1 MLQKLILGVVL
12 VFVSS
17 SAWARPVA
25 VFSGGFGSCL
35 VNGDTAEMLISEHI
49 DTLMTQIAASTH
61 QTPIQ
66 IRTCFA
72 VGSST
77 IYVSAPELDIES
89 QALTLD
95 EFHDVVK
102 QAARLGG
109 QGAPFF
115 LWGFSH
121 GGWVVMNL
129 VSEIKGLNYRVLTT
143 NDPIS
148 VYSCTAFSF
157 VPSVFTGPEEGCLEP
172 PMDLESK
179 FPVIASRVK
188 SWINWYQSEF
198 PLLHSGIIPNA
209 TENNLRVMDA
219 SWWTFTGAHGM
230 IVQDPF
236 VWEATARAIIGDLR
250 LTAH

>member
-1 MLQKLILGVVL
+1 MQKFVLGAILA
-12 VFVSS
+12 FVSS

-35 VNGDTAEMLISEHI
+35 VNGDTTEMVISSRI
-49 DTLMTQIAASTH
+49 DALMEQISSSTH
-61 QTPIQ
+61 QSPIQ

-72 VGSST
+72 IGSDT

-89 QALTLD
+89 LALTLD

-109 QGAPFF
+109 REAPIY

-129 VSEIKGLNYRVLTT
+129 VAEIKGLNYRVLST

-148 VYSCTAFSF
+148 VYTCNAFSF
-157 VPSVFTGPEEGCLEP
+157 VPSIFTGPEEGCLEP

-179 FPVIASRVK
+179 FSVIASRVK
-188 SWINWYQSEF
+188 RWINWYQSEF
-198 PLLHSGIIPNA
+198 PLLHSGSIPGA
-209 TENNLRVMDA
+209 TENNERVMDA
-219 SWWTFTGAHGM
+219 SWWSFTGAHGM
-230 IVQDPF
+230 IVVDSF
-236 VWEATARAIIGDLR
+236 VWRATAHAIIGDLSQ
-250 LTAH
+250 TTH